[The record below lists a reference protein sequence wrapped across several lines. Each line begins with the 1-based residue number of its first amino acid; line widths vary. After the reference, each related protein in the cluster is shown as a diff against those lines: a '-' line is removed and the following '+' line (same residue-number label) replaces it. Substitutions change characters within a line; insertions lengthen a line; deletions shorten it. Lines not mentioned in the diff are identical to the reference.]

1 MCIRDRNKRQKM
13 QILKKNLINLINAN
27 KLNITSSVKFSLAK
41 QQGEKI
47 YNNALYF
54 DYQATTP
61 MDFRVLDAM
70 MPFQTKI
77 FGNPGSSTHC
87 YGWEANQAIERARK
101 QIADVIKCDSKD
113 LIFTSGATECN
124 NMAIK
129 GLASFHK
136 NKKHIITT
144 NIEHKCILESC
155 RSLIDQGYEITFLP
169 VNKDGLVTPEQVEKS
184 IRPDTLLVST
194 IFVHNEIGVIQN
206 IKGIGEVCRKK
217 KVFFHTDAAQG
228 FGKIPINVDEMN
240 IDLMSLTAHKIYG
253 PKGIGALYVRRKP
266 KVRILP
272 LLNGGGQE
280 RGLRSGTLAPHLIVG
295 FGEAARICQYEMQN
309 DYNHLQKL
317 HNYIKSRLFKE
328 IPHIQMN
335 GHEKQRYPGNINI
348 SFKYVEGESLLM
360 GIKTCAVSSG
370 SACTSS
376 TLEPS
381 YVLKALGVDEDVAH
395 TSLRIGLGRFTTE
408 EEAKHLVHTL
418 TTNVKKLRELSPL
431 WEMVQ
436 EGIDLKSIKWAQPH

>member
-1 MCIRDRNKRQKM
+1 M
-13 QILKKNLINLINAN
+13 QLLKSKISKFITAAN
-27 KLNITSSVKFSLAK
+27 TVYLSAARLSKAQPTN
-41 QQGEKI
+41 EKI
-47 YNNALYF
+47 FNNALYF

-70 MPFQTKI
+70 LPFQTKV

-87 YGWEANQAIERARK
+87 YGWEANQAIAKSRQ
-101 QIADVIKCDSKD
+101 QIADVIRCDPKD
-113 LIFTSGATECN
+113 LIFTSGATESN

-129 GLASFHK
+129 GLAGFYK

-169 VNKDGLVTPEQVEKS
+169 VNKYGLVTPEQVEKS

-194 IFVHNEIGVIQN
+194 IFVHNEIGVIQD
-206 IKGIGEVCRKK
+206 IAAIGEICRKK

-228 FGKIPINVDEMN
+228 FGKMPLDVEKMN

-253 PKGIGALYVRRKP
+253 PKGIGALYIRRKP
-266 KVRILP
+266 KVRVLP
-272 LLNGGGQE
+272 LMNGGGQE

-295 FGEAARICQYEMQN
+295 FGEAARIAEKEMKN
-309 DYNHLQKL
+309 DYDHLYKL
-317 HNYIKSRLFKE
+317 HNIAKSAFVKS
-328 IPHIQMN
+328 IPHIQIN
-335 GHEKQRYPGNINI
+335 GHETQRYPGNLNI
-348 SFKYVEGESLLM
+348 SFKFVEGESLLM
-360 GIKTCAVSSG
+360 GIKSCAVSSG
-370 SACTSS
+370 SACTSA

-381 YVLKALGVDEDVAH
+381 YVLRALGVDEEVAH
-395 TSLRIGLGRFTTE
+395 TSLRMGFGRFTTE
-408 EEAKHLVHTL
+408 EEIRHLVDTL
-418 TTNVKKLRELSPL
+418 IQNVKKLRELSPL

-436 EGIDLKSIKWAQPH
+436 EGIDLK